1 MNAEELKALQTLI
14 KERYKKDPA
23 AALISCAP
31 KVASAMARL
40 SCRAGKRW
48 SKPS

>member
-1 MNAEELKALQTLI
+1 MNAEELKALQTPI
-14 KERYKKDPA
+14 KERYKKDTA

-31 KVASAMARL
+31 KVASARARL